1 MEIYQPDLR
10 LSIRSRIDWPV
21 ANVRTPRRAWIEAAL
36 QALGEGGPDAVRVEA
51 LASRLGV
58 SKGGFY
64 WHFKDRGALLEEA
77 LDAWEKTGTD
87 DIIARIDTE
96 SADPRERLR
105 RLFGLAPSAEFTVD
119 LAIREW
125 ARRDR
130 DVAKRLRRV
139 DKRRM
144 EFLRSLFA
152 EICVDEDDAAARS
165 MLAFSLLIGT
175 YFIAAPPAGKTKSE
189 ALRLALDSLLRP
201 GGGVEDAS
209 SLARGG

>member
-1 MEIYQPDLR
+1 M
-10 LSIRSRIDWPV
+10 
-21 ANVRTPRRAWIEAAL
+21 ANVRTPRGAWIEAAL
-36 QALGEGGPDAVRVEA
+36 QALGEGGPAAVRVEE

-77 LDAWEKTGTD
+77 LDTWEKTGTD
-87 DIIARIDTE
+87 DVIARIDTE

-105 RLFGLAPSAEFTVD
+105 RLFALAPSAEFTVD
-119 LAIREW
+119 LAVREW

-130 DVAKRLRRV
+130 EVARRLRRV

-152 EICVDEDDAAARS
+152 EICPTEDEAAARS

-175 YFIAAPPAGKTKSE
+175 YFIAAPPAGKTKRE
-189 ALRLALDSLLRP
+189 ALHLALDSLLA
-201 GGGVEDAS
+201 ENES
-209 SLARGG
+209 